1 MKRCSGSK
9 YLSTGD
15 NQLDLTAVSAHEST
29 ELVDNLVQQ
38 AETVVLGEC
47 AKEVLDDVTLISSDL
62 LELRD
67 DGLLVGN
74 SEGRGGDDAG
84 ELGVGLEGST
94 EVVQGLGGG
103 IEGGSLGGGS
113 VLFVQFQVNYHDT
126 FGC

>member
-1 MKRCSGSK
+1 MRGK

-29 ELVDNLVQQ
+29 ELVDDLVQQ
-38 AETVVLGEC
+38 TETVVLSEC
-47 AKEVLDDVTLISSDL
+47 AKEVLDKVTLVSSDL

-67 DGLLVGN
+67 DGLLVGG

-113 VLFVQFQVNYHDT
+113 VLFVQFQVNYHDI